1 MSQDLTGLNSLR
13 QALTPYDDVK
23 FELNLNR
30 HPKAHKNKSIVYAE
44 NMKLSKDGAVL
55 ENEES
60 IEINVT
66 IDNSLKNV
74 YKNGYTIIHVIPCN
88 TELVLFVKDNNK
100 NTFDIWRY
108 REKTN
113 KYSEKIARFY
123 KEGIVYKDRKS
134 VV

>member
-1 MSQDLTGLNSLR
+1 MAQDLTGLNSLR
-13 QALTPYDDVK
+13 QALTPYEDVK

-55 ENEES
+55 ENEEN
-60 IEINVT
+60 IEINTT
-66 IDNSLKNV
+66 IINSLQDF

-108 REKTN
+108 REKCKN
-113 KYSEKIARFY
+113 NN
-123 KEGIVYKDRKS
+123 
-134 VV
+134 